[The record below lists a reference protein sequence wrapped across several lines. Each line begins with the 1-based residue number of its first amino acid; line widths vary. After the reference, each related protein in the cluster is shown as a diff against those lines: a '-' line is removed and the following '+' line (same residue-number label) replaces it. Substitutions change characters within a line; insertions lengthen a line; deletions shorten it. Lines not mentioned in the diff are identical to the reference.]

1 MSGSHV
7 KVIYSRLIISMELA
21 AISIIEM
28 TKISFSGNPAIIP
41 GFFYLHHIPEMLACF
56 FLGSAVAAISF
67 VGKIHA
73 TIISFVSFTIQTFAI
88 VSNFGVEGIIAV
100 PYIALLSLL
109 FYIGYKANR
118 VYDIDEINR
127 PLLHPSGISD
137 SSGFYKR
144 KQHSYSG

>member
-1 MSGSHV
+1 MSGSQV

-21 AISIIEM
+21 AIFMIEM
-28 TKISFSGNPAIIP
+28 TKMSFSGNPAIIP
-41 GFFYLHHIPEMLACF
+41 GFLYLHHIPEMLACF

-67 VGKIHA
+67 VEKIHA
-73 TIISFVSFTIQTFAI
+73 TIISFVSFIIQTFAI

-109 FYIGYKANR
+109 FYAGYR
-118 VYDIDEINR
+118 GFMICEINHY
-127 PLLHPSGISD
+127 LLHPSGIND